1 MYLTCL
7 FSLLHFSKKTW
18 QFLALSRKSYS
29 VKDSPS
35 GSYSH
40 TCFSE
45 GMFALWSQAGITQVD
60 EGRGQNVTFDP
71 LYFENFL
78 ELEHHRCLITQP
90 CAVNTQAKKKS
101 LTADSSPVESVG
113 KVFTG

>member
-1 MYLTCL
+1 M
-7 FSLLHFSKKTW
+7 FLLYHR
-18 QFLALSRKSYS
+18 LYRLRNC
-29 VKDSPS
+29 DN
-35 GSYSH
+35 
-40 TCFSE
+40 
-45 GMFALWSQAGITQVD
+45 LWFTQVN

-101 LTADSSPVESVG
+101 LTADSSPVDSVG
-113 KVFTG
+113 KVFAG